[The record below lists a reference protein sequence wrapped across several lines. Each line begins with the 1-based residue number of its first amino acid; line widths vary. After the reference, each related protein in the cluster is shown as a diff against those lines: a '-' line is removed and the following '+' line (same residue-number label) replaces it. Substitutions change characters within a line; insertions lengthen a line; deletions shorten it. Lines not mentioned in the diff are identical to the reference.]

1 VSELIQAADGRK
13 IPPMQA
19 MLDRLGITWDEVA
32 FVGDDL
38 ADVPVLRRVGLPI
51 AVANAIPE
59 VKALAAHVT
68 TAVGGHGAV
77 REVIEWLLQQRGEYQ
92 QAMKRY
98 LAERE
103 VA

>member
-51 AVANAIPE
+51 AVANAITE

-77 REVIEWLLQQRGEYQ
+77 REAIEWLLQQRGEYQ